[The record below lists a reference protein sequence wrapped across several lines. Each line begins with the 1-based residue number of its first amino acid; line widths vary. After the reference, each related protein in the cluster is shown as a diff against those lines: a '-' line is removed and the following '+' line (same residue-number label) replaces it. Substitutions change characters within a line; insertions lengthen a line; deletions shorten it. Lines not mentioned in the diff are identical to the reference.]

1 VRLFSLFVATAL
13 ALNSA
18 PTAFPPELSSELNNV
33 IERYVNAA
41 QKQREAMAGTEVEME
56 IDGRFTTLKE
66 SGKMRVLRSISKLGD
81 LGYKTVVD
89 FAGDN
94 RVKKE
99 LISRYLSEEQKAK
112 AVGAMPITPRDYDF
126 EVKAVLKRAG
136 QSTYVFDVQP
146 KKNDAGKFRGEL
158 WIDGKTGMP
167 LREAG
172 KLVKSPSVWL
182 KNLRFAR
189 DYELLDGISVV
200 KRFQSSTD
208 VRIIGRAEIDINFS
222 NFSKSVQ
229 DANAHAERL

>member
-1 VRLFSLFVATAL
+1 MRLFSLFVATAL
-13 ALNSA
+13 AVNSA

-41 QKQREAMAGTEVEME
+41 QKQRDAMVGTEVEME

-66 SGKMRVLRSISKLGD
+66 SGKMKVLRTISKLGD
-81 LGYKTVVD
+81 LGYKTLGE
-89 FAGDN
+89 FTGDN

-99 LISRYLSEEQKAK
+99 LITRYLGEEQKAK
-112 AVGAMPITPRDYDF
+112 AVGAMPIEPRDYEF
-126 EVKAVLKRAG
+126 QVKAVLKRDG
-136 QSTYVFDVQP
+136 QSTYVFDVKP
-146 KKNDAGKFRGEL
+146 KKNDSGKFRGEV

-172 KLVKSPSVWL
+172 QLVKSPSVWL

-200 KRFQSSTD
+200 KHFQSSTD

-222 NFSKSVQ
+222 NFSR
-229 DANAHAERL
+229 DAANTHAERL